1 MLKFKLVN
9 HTFLRLTLIYPS
21 FLFKQKKLFME
32 IRAFEREK
40 DLQNVLKLNQRLVEL
55 LSPMTAHQFDNINED
70 NSHVLVAEEDGQ
82 FAGFFMLVKSNADY
96 ESENFR
102 WFQKRYDNF
111 IYVDRVAVANEFRG
125 RGIGSEFY
133 QRAFDYAE
141 KNNIDYMF
149 AEIHMDPPNEKSLAF
164 HDSLGFVEEGT
175 AVLKGDHHYSL
186 QKKVFN
192 PAVEKSA

>member
-1 MLKFKLVN
+1 
-9 HTFLRLTLIYPS
+9 
-21 FLFKQKKLFME
+21 ME
-32 IRAFEREK
+32 IRPFKREQ
-40 DLQNVLKLNQRLVEL
+40 DLQNLLKLNEKFVEL
-55 LSPMTAHQFDNINED
+55 LSPMTASQFDNINED
-70 NSHVLVAEEDGQ
+70 NSYVLVAEVDGQ

-111 IYVDRVAVANEFRG
+111 IYVDRVAVDNDFCG

-133 QRAFDYAE
+133 QRAFRYAE

-175 AVLKGDHHYSL
+175 ATLKGDHHYSL

-192 PAVEKSA
+192 QAAEKSA